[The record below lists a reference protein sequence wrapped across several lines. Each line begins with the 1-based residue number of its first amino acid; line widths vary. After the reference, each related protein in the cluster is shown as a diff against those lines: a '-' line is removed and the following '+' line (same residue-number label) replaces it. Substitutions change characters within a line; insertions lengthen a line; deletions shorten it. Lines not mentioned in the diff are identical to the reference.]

1 MTLQG
6 EYLTLFYAV
15 NKIGFKNKIVT
26 LIFYLILRTAS

>member
-6 EYLTLFYAV
+6 EYLTFFSAII
-15 NKIGFKNKIVT
+15 KIGFENKIVT